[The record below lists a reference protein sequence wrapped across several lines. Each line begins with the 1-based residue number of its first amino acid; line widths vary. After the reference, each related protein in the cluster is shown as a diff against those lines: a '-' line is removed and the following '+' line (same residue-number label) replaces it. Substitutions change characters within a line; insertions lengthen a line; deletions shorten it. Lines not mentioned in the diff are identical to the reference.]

1 MPDTFFRQFDYPTV
15 FTMARGTPSWT
26 RLEPQSV
33 SGDPR
38 PGLEA
43 RVHDPLWL
51 LCRQW
56 QLGELEGEDA
66 GSPVGVELATTSR
79 LLTRWQAGDWQV
91 ASEQVAGGRAAPVLP
106 LAAGEPLEPVV
117 EAEPG
122 PLLGLRQ
129 RIEAGGI
136 FVGALRDMELDSLAD
151 ASVDHAGV
159 SDEPGTDPYDTSW
172 AGLTLL

>member
-66 GSPVGVELATTSR
+66 GSPVGVELDRKS
-79 LLTRWQAGDWQV
+79 
-91 ASEQVAGGRAAPVLP
+91 
-106 LAAGEPLEPVV
+106 VV
-117 EAEPG
+117 
-122 PLLGLRQ
+122 
-129 RIEAGGI
+129 
-136 FVGALRDMELDSLAD
+136 
-151 ASVDHAGV
+151 
-159 SDEPGTDPYDTSW
+159 
-172 AGLTLL
+172 